1 MNAGRVSFTVG
12 QPFSP
17 GDRAA
22 RRRAS
27 VLPLIVIVVASIA
40 ISRSVT

>member
-1 MNAGRVSFTVG
+1 MNAGRVSFTV
-12 QPFSP
+12 SP

-22 RRRAS
+22 HRRAS
-27 VLPLIVIVVASIA
+27 VLPLIVLVAIA